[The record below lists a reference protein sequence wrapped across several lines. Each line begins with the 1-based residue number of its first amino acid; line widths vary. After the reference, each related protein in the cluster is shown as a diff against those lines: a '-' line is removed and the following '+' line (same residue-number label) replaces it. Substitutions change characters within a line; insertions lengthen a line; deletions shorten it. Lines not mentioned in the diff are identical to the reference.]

1 MKTKLTTALVLGA
14 ASLALSGC
22 VLNVGEGDKGWS
34 TGNSWERLQEQNRV
48 NLSKLSL
55 GMTRDQVLTL
65 MGTADFNEAY
75 TKQDKTINVLY
86 YRTQRTREDGT
97 TTKDECTP
105 IVITDNR
112 VVGWGEKA
120 YHSM

>member
-1 MKTKLTTALVLGA
+1 MVLGA
-14 ASLALSGC
+14 TSLALSGC

-34 TGNSWERLQEQNRV
+34 TGNSWERVQEQNRV

-55 GMTRDQVLTL
+55 GMTRDQVMTL

-75 TKQDKTINVLY
+75 TKQDKTVNVLY

-120 YHSM
+120 YHNM

>member
-34 TGNSWERLQEQNRV
+34 TGNSWERVQEQNRV

-120 YHSM
+120 YHNM

>member
-34 TGNSWERLQEQNRV
+34 TGNSWERVQEQNRV

-55 GMTRDQVLTL
+55 GMTRDQVMTL

-75 TKQDKTINVLY
+75 TKQDKTVNVLY

-120 YHSM
+120 YHNM